1 VKICLTFAFYVLCL
15 TAATCSDAAAFL
27 QPATDCEKLQYST
40 VINPERPF
48 EIAAQGF
55 SVLPPKGE
63 GWCYRL
69 FATAGIGFF
78 KIPEFE
84 KISGK
89 PPTRDEFAKLHIFSG
104 LAMSLKGLAGVD
116 TPIQNPEDLKTLV
129 GVLIR
134 EHLFTQMSVGIAT
147 AEHRFRLLDSNV
159 VTENDANRTCVRFE
173 ATVEERGSPQAPEL
187 VFLLNLASNVV
198 CRHSAAPEM
207 GLIWVSFVERYLQ
220 GDQPNA
226 HTLKEE
232 YEPYVQSLRF
242 MPPR

>member
-1 VKICLTFAFYVLCL
+1 MKICLNFAVCVLCL
-15 TAATCSDAAAFL
+15 TEAICCDAAGFMP
-27 QPATDCEKLQYST
+27 PALDCDKLEYSA
-40 VINPERPF
+40 VINPEKPF

-84 KISGK
+84 KISGRL
-89 PPTRDEFAKLHIFSG
+89 PTRDEFAKLHIFSG
-104 LAMSLKGLAGVD
+104 LAMTLKGLAGVD
-116 TPIQNPEDLKTLV
+116 TPIQNPEELKTLV
-129 GVLIR
+129 GALIR

-147 AEHRFRLLDSNV
+147 AEHRFRLLESNV

-198 CRHSAAPEM
+198 CRHSTAPEM
-207 GLIWVSFVERYLQ
+207 GLIWVGFVERYLK
-220 GDQPNA
+220 GDQPTA
-226 HTLKEE
+226 DTLKAE